1 MHDENFMEL
10 LAPKRNNEMTAYLLE
25 KNDVALH
32 LLLSS
37 CSRSFLSAVCRRI
50 AHLEGI
56 STRAID
62 FYRRQSAQ
70 AEQAGTGKMPSTQL
84 QQAYQ
89 QMQRVTSASLIKVTE
104 FEKLLNVLGAEI
116 RQAYQ
121 VFLPTLIGKQAN
133 APQGK
138 QLDMA
143 VKTMQIQWEL
153 LLLLTKS
160 PPPFFL
166 PVIRKLFTEDL
177 KAFRAQTDP
186 AKLFFH
192 DFSLLSMEDDAKSL
206 QIKRDKRVWI
216 DLFNKSELRP
226 NSGQSWRRCV
236 RCASVM
242 EDKVGNKPGFSF
254 VLSQQRKCSCGG
266 HWALMPQNKLIL

>member
-1 MHDENFMEL
+1 MHDEKFIETL
-10 LAPKRNNEMTAYLLE
+10 EPKRHSEMTAYLHE
-25 KNDVALH
+25 KNDIALH

-70 AEQAGTGKMPSTQL
+70 AEQGNSGKMPSPQL

-89 QMQRVTSASLIKVTE
+89 QMQRVIAAGLIKVAE
-104 FEKLLNVLGAEI
+104 FEKLLNVLGQDI

-121 VFLPTLIGKQAN
+121 TFLPTLIKQGPNPPPGKQM
-133 APQGK
+133 
-138 QLDMA
+138 DIA
-143 VKTMQIQWEL
+143 VKTMQGQMEL
-153 LLLLTKS
+153 FMLLSKS
-160 PPPFFL
+160 PPPAFT
-166 PVIRKLFTEDL
+166 PVIRKLFTEGL
-177 KAFRAQTDP
+177 KTFRAQTDP

-192 DFSLLSMEDDAKSL
+192 DFSLLGMEDDAQSL
-206 QIKRDKRVWI
+206 RHKKDKRVWV

-226 NSGQSWRRCV
+226 NPEHSWRRCV

-242 EDKVGNKPGFSF
+242 EDKVGDKPGFVF
-254 VLSQQRKCSCGG
+254 VLGQQRKCSCGG
-266 HWALMPQNKLIL
+266 QWALLPPTKLLV